1 MAFHIHQDN
10 VHDIFTC
17 RSSFTPFV
25 PPPAMVS
32 LQDHIPDIEKLERKK
47 NNDIEYLPGEKL
59 LIKLN
64 KEKRKNKKKQGH
76 NIDID
81 RIQKRL
87 TSVLKVF

>member
-1 MAFHIHQDN
+1 M
-10 VHDIFTC
+10 HDIFTC

-32 LQDHIPDIEKLERKK
+32 LQDHIPDIVREERKK

-59 LIKLN
+59 LLQLN

-81 RIQKRL
+81 RIQESLNR
-87 TSVLKVF
+87 VLKVF

>member
-32 LQDHIPDIEKLERKK
+32 LQDHIPDIEKSERKK
-47 NNDIEYLPGEKL
+47 NNDIKYLPGEKL

>member
-32 LQDHIPDIEKLERKK
+32 LQDHIPDIVREERKK

-64 KEKRKNKKKQGH
+64 KEKRKNKKKQEH

>member
-10 VHDIFTC
+10 VNDIFTC

-32 LQDHIPDIEKLERKK
+32 LQDHIPDIVREERKK

>member
-32 LQDHIPDIEKLERKK
+32 LQDHIPDIVREERKK

>member
-32 LQDHIPDIEKLERKK
+32 LQDHIPDIVREERKK

-76 NIDID
+76 NIDVD
-81 RIQKRL
+81 RIQESLNR
-87 TSVLKVF
+87 VLKVF

>member
-10 VHDIFTC
+10 VNDIFTC

-32 LQDHIPDIEKLERKK
+32 LQDHIPDIVREERKK
-47 NNDIEYLPGEKL
+47 KNDIEYLPGEKL

>member
-1 MAFHIHQDN
+1 M
-10 VHDIFTC
+10 HDIFTC

-32 LQDHIPDIEKLERKK
+32 LQDHIPDIVREERKK